1 MTILLTGGTGK
12 TATRISRLLKDGNQP
27 VLLTSRKGVVPEP
40 FRGVKFDWHDPST
53 FENVFTTDPNI
64 DRIYLVAPGAT
75 SEVFPPMKLFIDL
88 AVQKGVKRFVLL
100 TASTMSNSYPLMGPK
115 VHEYLLS
122 LKADYA
128 VLRPSWF
135 FEIFL
140 TVHLRTIK
148 EKYTIISAS
157 ADGKIGFTSADD
169 IADLAVSALTDE
181 KSHVTDHIITGP
193 ELFSYDDVAAIFT
206 EALGRKI
213 THTRITVEELKQRYT
228 SFGLPDGF
236 SGMLSSLE
244 GLNANGGE
252 EEIFKAPKKVTGKRT
267 LRSFV
272 EANKASF

>member
-1 MTILLTGGTGK
+1 MTILPTGRTGK
-12 TATRISRLLKDGNQP
+12 TATRISL
-27 VLLTSRKGVVPEP
+27 
-40 FRGVKFDWHDPST
+40 RGVKFDWHDPST

-75 SEVFPPMKLFIDL
+75 SE
-88 AVQKGVKRFVLL
+88 RFVLL
-100 TASTMSNSYPLMGPK
+100 TASTMADGYPLMGPK
-115 VHEYLLS
+115 AHEYLLS
-122 LKADYA
+122 LKVDYA

-135 FEIFL
+135 FENFL

-148 EKYTIISAS
+148 EQNTIISAF

-169 IADLAVSALTDE
+169 IANLAVSALTDE
-181 KSHVTDHIITGP
+181 KSHNTDHIITGP
-193 ELFSYDDVAAIFT
+193 ELLSYDDAQV
-206 EALGRKI
+206 LGRKI

-228 SFGLPDGF
+228 SFGLPEGF
-236 SGMLSSLE
+236 AGMLSSLD

-272 EANKASF
+272 EANNASF